1 VSRRGWALFLA
12 MGLIWGT
19 PYLFIKEAVDSL
31 APATVVSV
39 RTLGAALLLLPIAA
53 RSGALRPA
61 LARWP
66 WVLAFG
72 AIEMAGPFML
82 LSHAEQTL
90 PSGLTGLLVSTVPLV
105 AAVVGFL
112 GGDRGALDATRVVGL
127 VLGMAGVALVVGGGG
142 DGTVSLV
149 AVAEVLLTAVCY
161 AVAPFIVVRR
171 LGGVPALGP
180 ITLSLGAVG
189 LAYLPVALVTQDG
202 APTGRSIVAVVAL
215 TVLCT
220 AVAFVVFFALIAEV
234 GPTRAP
240 LITYVNPVVA
250 LALGVVV
257 LDEQVTTA
265 MLAGI
270 PLVLAGC
277 WLAAGAGRRKATSPA
292 GEPTADALVAPGAW
306 PPEGLEAAGTGDGTG
321 PRPDGHAAPSSPPA
335 RQPVPA
341 PPTPGSIT
349 DRS

>member
-1 VSRRGWALFLA
+1 MSRRGWALFVA

-19 PYLFIKEAVDSL
+19 PYLFIKEAVDSFS
-31 APATVVSV
+31 PAAVVCV

-53 RSGALRPA
+53 RTGALRPA

-105 AAVVGFL
+105 AAVVGFA
-112 GGDRGALDATRVVGL
+112 GGDRGALDTSRVVGL
-127 VLGMAGVALVVGGGG
+127 ALGFAGVALVVGGGAG
-142 DGTVSLV
+142 GTVGV
-149 AVAEVLLTAVCY
+149 VPVAEVLLTAVCY
-161 AVAPFIVVRR
+161 AVAPFIVARR
-171 LGGVPALGP
+171 LTDVPALGP

-189 LAYLPVALVTQDG
+189 LAYLPVALATQDG
-202 APTGRSIVAVVAL
+202 TPTGRSVAAAVAL
-215 TVLCT
+215 AVLCT
-220 AVAFVVFFALIAEV
+220 AVAFAVFFALIAEV
-234 GPTRAP
+234 GPLRAP

-257 LDEQVTTA
+257 LDERVTPA
-265 MLAGI
+265 MLAGV

-277 WLAAGAGRRKATSPA
+277 WLAAGVGRYASTTPVPEPA
-292 GEPTADALVAPGAW
+292 AEALVTPGAW
-306 PPEGLEAAGTGDGTG
+306 PPDGTEPAGAGHG
-321 PRPDGHAAPSSPPA
+321 PGGAPDAPVASE
-335 RQPVPA
+335 R
-341 PPTPGSIT
+341 
-349 DRS
+349 

>member
-1 VSRRGWALFLA
+1 VSRRGWALFVA

-31 APATVVSV
+31 SPAAVVCV
-39 RTLGAALLLLPIAA
+39 RTLGAALLLLPIAV

-61 LARWP
+61 LARWR

-105 AAVVGFL
+105 AAVIGFV
-112 GGDRGALDATRVVGL
+112 GGDRGALDTPRVAGL
-127 VLGMAGVALVVGGGG
+127 VVGMAGVALVVGGGG
-142 DGTVSLV
+142 DGTVGVV
-149 AVAEVLLTAVCY
+149 AVAAVLLTAVCY

-171 LGGVPALGP
+171 LGDVPALGP
-180 ITLSLGAVG
+180 ITLALGAVG
-189 LAYLPVALVTQDG
+189 LSYLPAALVTQDG
-202 APTGRSIVAVVAL
+202 APTNRSIAAVVAL
-215 TVLCT
+215 GVLCT
-220 AVAFVVFFALIAEV
+220 ALAFAVFFALIAEV

-250 LALGVVV
+250 LGLGVAV

-277 WLAAGAGRRKATSPA
+277 WFAAGVGRHRSTSTAGV
-292 GEPTADALVAPGAW
+292 PTADALVTPAAW
-306 PPEGLEAAGTGDGTG
+306 PREEPEPAGTSNCG
-321 PRPDGHAAPSSPPA
+321 
-335 RQPVPA
+335 
-341 PPTPGSIT
+341 
-349 DRS
+349 

>member
-1 VSRRGWALFLA
+1 VSRRGWVLFVA
-12 MGLIWGT
+12 MGVIWGT
-19 PYLFIKEAVDSL
+19 PYLFIKEAVDSF
-31 APATVVSV
+31 APAAVVSV
-39 RTLGAALLLLPIAA
+39 RTLGAALLLLPVAA
-53 RSGALRPA
+53 RRGALRPA

-105 AAVVGFL
+105 AAVVGFA
-112 GGDRGALDATRVVGL
+112 GGDRGALNTTRVAGL
-127 VLGMAGVALVVGGGG
+127 VVGIAGVALVVGGGG
-142 DGTVSLV
+142 NGTVGAV

-161 AVAPFIVVRR
+161 AVAPFIVARR
-171 LGGVPALGP
+171 LGDVPALGP

-189 LAYLPVALVTQDG
+189 LAYLPVALATQDA
-202 APTGRSIVAVVAL
+202 APTGSSISAVAAL

-220 AVAFVVFFALIAEV
+220 ALAFVVFFALIAEV

-250 LALGVVV
+250 LGLGVAV
-257 LDEQVTTA
+257 LNEQVTTA
-265 MLAGI
+265 MLAGV

-277 WLAAGAGRRKATSPA
+277 WFAAGAGRHGSRSPA
-292 GEPTADALVAPGAW
+292 GEPTTEALVTPGAW
-306 PPEGLEAAGTGDGTG
+306 PPGEPEAAGAGDGAG
-321 PRPDGHAAPSSPPA
+321 GSPDAHVAP
-335 RQPVPA
+335 
-341 PPTPGSIT
+341 
-349 DRS
+349 

>member
-1 VSRRGWALFLA
+1 VLFLA

-31 APATVVSV
+31 APAAVVCG
-39 RTLGAALLLLPIAA
+39 RTLGGALLILPFAV

-66 WVLAFG
+66 WVLAFA

-105 AAVVGFL
+105 AAIVAFAGGERSALSPARIAGLAVGI
-112 GGDRGALDATRVVGL
+112 
-127 VLGMAGVALVVGGGG
+127 AGVGLVVGGAGE
-142 DGTVSLV
+142 GTVSAV
-149 AVAEVLLTAVCY
+149 AVGEVLLTAVLY
-161 AVAPFIVVRR
+161 AIAPFIVARQ
-171 LGGVPALGP
+171 LKDVPALGP
-180 ITLSLGAVG
+180 ITLSLGSVG
-189 LAYLPVALVTQDG
+189 LAYLPIAVATQDG
-202 APTGRSIVAVVAL
+202 TPTGRSVAALVAL

-220 AVAFVVFFALIAEV
+220 AVAFAVFFALIAEV

-250 LALGVVV
+250 LILGTAI
-257 LDEQVTTA
+257 LDEHVTPV

-277 WLAAGAGRRKATSPA
+277 WLATAGAQP
-292 GEPTADALVAPGAW
+292 PADA
-306 PPEGLEAAGTGDGTG
+306 T
-321 PRPDGHAAPSSPPA
+321 
-335 RQPVPA
+335 A
-341 PPTPGSIT
+341 PPGPDDDPLDT
-349 DRS
+349 DIPPPPPDPAAIAVT

>member
-1 VSRRGWALFLA
+1 MSRRGWALFLA

-19 PYLFIKEAVDSL
+19 PYLFIKEAVDSF
-31 APATVVSV
+31 APAAVVCI

-53 RSGALRPA
+53 RTGALRPA

-105 AAVVGFL
+105 AAVIGFA
-112 GGDRGALDATRVVGL
+112 GGDRGALDGARLAGLVVGIT
-127 VLGMAGVALVVGGGG
+127 GVALVVGGGG
-142 DGTVSLV
+142 DGSVSAV

-161 AVAPFIVVRR
+161 AIAPFIVARR
-171 LGGVPALGP
+171 LGDVPALGP

-189 LAYLPVALVTQDG
+189 LAYLPLALITQDG
-202 APTGRSIVAVVAL
+202 APTGRSIAAVAAL

-220 AVAFVVFFALIAEV
+220 AVAFAVFFALIAEV
-234 GPTRAP
+234 GPIRAP

-250 LALGVVV
+250 LALGVAV

-270 PLVLAGC
+270 PLVLVGC
-277 WLAAGAGRRKATSPA
+277 WFAAGAGRKMASPPA
-292 GEPTADALVAPGAW
+292 VPEDGEPTAEDLVAP
-306 PPEGLEAAGTGDGTG
+306 
-321 PRPDGHAAPSSPPA
+321 
-335 RQPVPA
+335 VP
-341 PPTPGSIT
+341 
-349 DRS
+349 

>member
-1 VSRRGWALFLA
+1 
-12 MGLIWGT
+12 MGFIWGT
-19 PYLFIKEAVDSL
+19 PYLFIKEAVDSF
-31 APATVVSV
+31 APAAVVSG

-53 RSGALRPA
+53 GTGALRPA

-105 AAVVGFL
+105 AAVVGFAC
-112 GGDRGALDATRVVGL
+112 GDRGALDATRVAGL
-127 VLGMAGVALVVGGGG
+127 VVGIAGVALVVGGGG
-142 DGTVSLV
+142 DGTIGV
-149 AVAEVLLTAVCY
+149 APVAEVLLTAICY

-171 LGGVPALGP
+171 LGDVPALGP

-202 APTGRSIVAVVAL
+202 APTGRSIAAVVAL
-215 TVLCT
+215 AVLCT
-220 AVAFVVFFALIAEV
+220 ALAFAVFFALIAEV

-250 LALGVVV
+250 LGLGVVV
-257 LDEQVTTA
+257 LDEQVTAA

-277 WLAAGAGRRKATSPA
+277 WFATGAGRRGTTSPVVPVV
-292 GEPTADALVAPGAW
+292 GEPAAEVLVAPGAW
-306 PPEGLEAAGTGDGTG
+306 SLEGPEAPPATGEGSGDGTENRRG
-321 PRPDGHAAPSSPPA
+321 AHVAPES
-335 RQPVPA
+335 
-341 PPTPGSIT
+341 
-349 DRS
+349 

>member
-1 VSRRGWALFLA
+1 

-31 APATVVSV
+31 APATVVCV
-39 RTLGAALLLLPIAA
+39 RTLGAALLLLPVAA
-53 RSGALRPA
+53 RTGALRPA

-105 AAVVGFL
+105 AAVIGFVA
-112 GGDRGALDATRVVGL
+112 GDRGALNATRVAGLAVGI
-127 VLGMAGVALVVGGGG
+127 AGVALVVGGGG
-142 DGTVSLV
+142 DGDVGVV

-161 AVAPFIVVRR
+161 AVAPFIVARR
-171 LGGVPALGP
+171 LGDVPSLGP

-189 LAYLPVALVTQDG
+189 LGYLPVALVTQGDT
-202 APTGRSIVAVVAL
+202 PTGRSVAAVVAL

-220 AVAFVVFFALIAEV
+220 ALAFVVFFALIAEV

-250 LALGVVV
+250 LGLGVVV
-257 LDEQVTTA
+257 LDERVTA
-265 MLAGI
+265 VMVAGI

-277 WLAAGAGRRKATSPA
+277 WFAAGAGRPGAPPPA
-292 GEPTADALVAPGAW
+292 GEDKVPEALVLPG
-306 PPEGLEAAGTGDGTG
+306 G
-321 PRPDGHAAPSSPPA
+321 
-335 RQPVPA
+335 
-341 PPTPGSIT
+341 
-349 DRS
+349 